1 VLTSSDGVRT
11 HTEVAQYGLLQ
22 WQSLAAILS
31 TSMRQVSEWHDFNP
45 TDPSTYP
52 KVDGPIQV
60 KFYSGRIEEGHYFG
74 SFTTSSLLG
83 SSAIVS
89 WRYIRDKTISS

>member
-1 VLTSSDGVRT
+1 
-11 HTEVAQYGLLQ
+11 
-22 WQSLAAILS
+22 
-31 TSMRQVSEWHDFNP
+31 MRQVSEWHDFNP

-60 KFYSGRIEEGHYFG
+60 KFYSGRIEERYYFG
-74 SFTTSSLLG
+74 SFATRNLG
-83 SSAIVS
+83 SSAVVS